1 MYESIDLTDPEQ
13 RNQAAGEYVLGTLSS
28 QDKTAF
34 EALLAFSPDLQ
45 QEVSQWREHLQ
56 TLNDSL
62 TPVNP
67 PKRVWQGITEELQPR
82 RWFESLKLWQLTTAV
97 SFSFMLAFG
106 SVLVLQ
112 QPIMDNS
119 SSDHVY
125 VVNSSEQK
133 PAWLVNTSMDR
144 SNVMVQ
150 TVKPPQ
156 LDSGLVCKLWLKV
169 NGEYVM
175 LGTLPHTGMDKYPVP
190 AAYQEQLVN
199 AEVLVSI
206 EPMHGEIDPDD
217 MGPVVDRGD
226 FMPLEGSTRRF

>member
-1 MYESIDLTDPEQ
+1 MHESIDLTDPEQ
-13 RNQAAGEYVLGTLSS
+13 RNQAAAEYVLGTLSTR
-28 QDKTAF
+28 DKAAF

-62 TPVNP
+62 P
-67 PKRVWQGITEELQPR
+67 PISPPRRIWQAIEQEIHPR

-97 SFSFMLAFG
+97 SFSFMLALG
-106 SVLVLQ
+106 SALVLQ
-112 QPIMDNS
+112 KPAMENS
-119 SSDHVY
+119 SADYVY

-150 TVKPPQ
+150 TVQPPE

-175 LGTLPHTGMDKYPVP
+175 LGTLPHEGLGKYTVP
-190 AAYQEQLVN
+190 SRYRQKLVQ

-206 EPMHGEIDPDD
+206 EPMRGKDDPDN
-217 MGPVVDRGD
+217 MGPVVDRGN
-226 FMPLEGSTRRF
+226 FMPMEGSTRRF

>member
-1 MYESIDLTDPEQ
+1 MHESIDLTDPEQ
-13 RNQAAGEYVLGTLSS
+13 RNQAAAEYVLGTLSAR
-28 QDKTAF
+28 DKAAF

-62 TPVNP
+62 TPVSP
-67 PKRVWQGITEELQPR
+67 PKRIWQAIEQEIHPR

-97 SFSFMLAFG
+97 SFSFMLALG
-106 SVLVLQ
+106 SALVLQ
-112 QPIMDNS
+112 KPAMENS
-119 SSDHVY
+119 SADYVY
-125 VVNSSEQK
+125 VVNSKEQK

-150 TVKPPQ
+150 TVQPPE

-175 LGTLPHTGMDKYPVP
+175 LGTLPHEGLDKYSVP
-190 AAYQEQLVN
+190 SQYRQKLVQ

-206 EPMHGEIDPDD
+206 EPMRGEDDPDN
-217 MGPVVDRGD
+217 MGPVVDRGN
-226 FMPLEGSTRRF
+226 FMPMEGSTRRF

>member
-1 MYESIDLTDPEQ
+1 MHESINLTDPDQ
-13 RNQAAGEYVLGTLSS
+13 RNLAAAEYVLGTLSAD
-28 QDKTAF
+28 DKAAF
-34 EALLAFSPDLQ
+34 EALMAYSPDLQ
-45 QEVSQWREHLQ
+45 KEVSEWREHFQ

-62 TPVNP
+62 EPVVP
-67 PKRVWQGITEELQPR
+67 PGRVWKAIEQQVQPR

-112 QPIMDNS
+112 EPVMDNE
-119 SSDHVY
+119 SSDYVY
-125 VVNSSEQK
+125 VVNSTEQK

-150 TVKPPQ
+150 AVQPPE

-175 LGTLPHTGMDKYPVP
+175 LGTLPHQGLDKYAVP
-190 AAYQEQLVN
+190 APYQKLLTG

-206 EPMHGEIDPDD
+206 EPMHGDNDPDN

-226 FMPLEGSTRRF
+226 FMPLEGSVRRF